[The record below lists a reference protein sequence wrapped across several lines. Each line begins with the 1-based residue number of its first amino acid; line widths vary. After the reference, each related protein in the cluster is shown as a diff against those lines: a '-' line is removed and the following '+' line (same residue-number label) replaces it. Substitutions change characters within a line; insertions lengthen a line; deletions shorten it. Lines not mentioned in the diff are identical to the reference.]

1 MQIIL
6 SKNEMNEILTKYV
19 AERMNCSGNGKIV
32 NDNFLFEIEAPKIIL
47 SNSQEDVQEET
58 IKKLDEQL
66 VEEEPIKEEDLPST
80 GKEVEP
86 EEPKEQEKPVQK
98 THSLFSN
105 LQRPTNK

>member
-1 MQIIL
+1 MQIVL
-6 SKNEMNEILTKYV
+6 SKTEMNAILTKYV
-19 AERMNCSGNGKIV
+19 AERMNCSGDGKVV

-47 SNSQEDVQEET
+47 SNPQEDVQEET

-66 VEEEPIKEEDLPST
+66 VKEEPIKEEDLPSA
-80 GKEVEP
+80 GKES
-86 EEPKEQEKPVQK
+86 EESKEEEKPVQK